1 MDTGDYSASSNFLSM
16 TQSITSFRLSG
27 LITLDRSCSGI
38 SNLNSPTNAGQLS
51 SCARRHQILNWI
63 STGGNTASRPS
74 LLKHFSGELIDEC
87 LDNGYLVEIRRNAFN
102 EPVYAITNAGREK
115 RDER

>member
-1 MDTGDYSASSNFLSM
+1 MNRFY
-16 TQSITSFRLSG
+16 
-27 LITLDRSCSGI
+27 
-38 SNLNSPTNAGQLS
+38 
-51 SCARRHQILNWI
+51 QILNWI

-102 EPVYAITNAGREK
+102 EPVYIKTSSITSKVLFKKSAITHHSIPSINAPTNPSSNPSSHPP
-115 RDER
+115 

>member
-1 MDTGDYSASSNFLSM
+1 MNRFY
-16 TQSITSFRLSG
+16 
-27 LITLDRSCSGI
+27 
-38 SNLNSPTNAGQLS
+38 
-51 SCARRHQILNWI
+51 QILNWI

-87 LDNGYLVEIRRNAFN
+87 LDNGYLVESRRNAFN

>member
-1 MDTGDYSASSNFLSM
+1 MNRFY
-16 TQSITSFRLSG
+16 
-27 LITLDRSCSGI
+27 
-38 SNLNSPTNAGQLS
+38 
-51 SCARRHQILNWI
+51 QILNWI

-74 LLKHFSGELIDEC
+74 LLKHFSGELID
-87 LDNGYLVEIRRNAFN
+87 NGYIVEIRRNAFN

>member
-1 MDTGDYSASSNFLSM
+1 MKRFY
-16 TQSITSFRLSG
+16 
-27 LITLDRSCSGI
+27 
-38 SNLNSPTNAGQLS
+38 
-51 SCARRHQILNWI
+51 QILYWI
-63 STGGNTASRPS
+63 SAGGSTASRTN
-74 LLKHFSGELIDEC
+74 LLKHFSADLIDEC